1 MAIKRSK
8 LQHFMNTTPD
18 ETTPSGGETWS
29 LMNTGITSLSINKN
43 PTYLEEGYI
52 ADDVGSK
59 QLESLAPEFTFE
71 INVDEDDPVSIYLTD
86 LEWEDATLSEVETS
100 IVSVQ
105 LWQDPEGDAP
115 NFTYPA
121 KKYNVSISVET
132 IGDEALKTLKHSV
145 TAGVMGDAVFGT
157 FQPNTLAF
165 VEDED

>member
-8 LQHFMNTTPD
+8 LLHFMNTTPSS
-18 ETTPSGGETWS
+18 TANYY

-52 ADDVGSK
+52 ADEVGSK

-71 INVDEDDPVSIYLTD
+71 INMDAADEVSKFLTGLEWNDKTLTD
-86 LEWEDATLSEVETS
+86 VETD

-105 LWQDPEGDAP
+105 YWKTPTG
-115 NFTYPA
+115 TSYPA
-121 KKYNVSISVET
+121 KKYKVSVSVET

-145 TAGVMGDAVFGT
+145 TCGVMGDATFGT
-157 FQPNTLAF
+157 FDVSSKAF
-165 VEDED
+165 SAS

>member
-8 LQHFMNTTPD
+8 LLHFMNTTPSS
-18 ETTPSGGETWS
+18 TATYY

-71 INVDEDDPVSIYLTD
+71 INVDADDEVSKFLTG
-86 LEWEDATLSEVETS
+86 LEWNDKTLTEVETD

-105 LWQDPEGDAP
+105 YWKTPTGTA
-115 NFTYPA
+115 YPA
-121 KKYNVSISVET
+121 KKYKVSVSVET

-145 TAGVMGDAVFGT
+145 TCGVMGDAVFGT
-157 FQPNTLAF
+157 FNTSSKAF
-165 VEDED
+165 SAT

>member
-1 MAIKRSK
+1 MTVKRSK
-8 LQHFMNTTPD
+8 LQHFMDTSTT
-18 ETTPSGGETWS
+18 ETPSYN

-71 INVDEDDPVSIYLTD
+71 INVDADDEVSKFLTA
-86 LEWEDATLSEVETS
+86 LEWGDKTLDDVVTS

-105 LWQDPEGDAP
+105 LWQTPTGTEP
-115 NFTYPA
+115 NLAYPA

-145 TAGVMGDAVFGT
+145 TAGVIGDAVFGT
-157 FQPNTLAF
+157 FIPSTKAF
-165 VEDED
+165 TAS

>member
-8 LQHFMNTTPD
+8 LLHFMNTTPSS
-18 ETTPSGGETWS
+18 TATYN

-71 INVDEDDPVSIYLTD
+71 INVDSADEVSKFLTGLEWNDKTLTD
-86 LEWEDATLSEVETS
+86 VETD

-105 LWQDPEGDAP
+105 YWKTPTGTA
-115 NFTYPA
+115 YPA
-121 KKYNVSISVET
+121 KKYTVSVSVET

-145 TAGVMGDAVFGT
+145 TCGVMGDAVFGT
-157 FQPNTLAF
+157 FETTSKAF
-165 VEDED
+165 SAT

>member
-1 MAIKRSK
+1 MTVKRSK
-8 LQHFMNTTPD
+8 LQHFMDTSAT
-18 ETTPSGGETWS
+18 ETPSYN

-71 INVDEDDPVSIYLTD
+71 INVDASDEVSKFLTE
-86 LEWEDATLSEVETS
+86 LEWGDKTLDDVETS

-105 LWQDPEGDAP
+105 LWQTPTGTEP
-115 NFTYPA
+115 NLAYPA
-121 KKYNVSISVET
+121 KKYAVSVSVET

-145 TAGVMGDAVFGT
+145 TAGVIGDAVFGT
-157 FQPNTLAF
+157 FIPSTKTFTAS
-165 VEDED
+165 

>member
-8 LQHFMNTTPD
+8 LLHFMNTTPSS
-18 ETTPSGGETWS
+18 TATYY

-71 INVDEDDPVSIYLTD
+71 INVDADDEVSKFLTGLEWNDKTLTD
-86 LEWEDATLSEVETS
+86 VETD

-105 LWQDPEGDAP
+105 YWKTPIGTA
-115 NFTYPA
+115 YPA
-121 KKYNVSISVET
+121 KKYAVSVSVET

-145 TAGVMGDAVFGT
+145 TCGVMGDAVFGT
-157 FQPNTLAF
+157 FDTSSKAF
-165 VEDED
+165 SAS

>member
-8 LQHFMNTTPD
+8 LLHFMNTTPSS
-18 ETTPSGGETWS
+18 TATYY

-71 INVDEDDPVSIYLTD
+71 INVDADDKVSKFLTG
-86 LEWEDATLSEVETS
+86 LEWNDKTLKDVETD

-105 LWQDPEGDAP
+105 YWKTPTGTA
-115 NFTYPA
+115 YPA
-121 KKYNVSISVET
+121 KKYKVSVSVET

-145 TAGVMGDAVFGT
+145 TCGVMGDAVFGT
-157 FQPNTLAF
+157 FNTSSKAF
-165 VEDED
+165 SAT

>member
-8 LQHFMNTTPD
+8 LLHFMNTTPSS
-18 ETTPSGGETWS
+18 TATYY

-52 ADDVGSK
+52 ADEVGSK

-71 INVDEDDPVSIYLTD
+71 INVDADDEVSKFLTGLEWNDKTLTD
-86 LEWEDATLSEVETS
+86 VETD

-105 LWQDPEGDAP
+105 YWKTPTGTA
-115 NFTYPA
+115 YPA
-121 KKYNVSISVET
+121 KKYKVSVSVET

-145 TAGVMGDAVFGT
+145 TCGVMGDAVFGT
-157 FQPNTLAF
+157 FNTSSKAF
-165 VEDED
+165 SAT

>member
-1 MAIKRSK
+1 
-8 LQHFMNTTPD
+8 
-18 ETTPSGGETWS
+18 
-29 LMNTGITSLSINKN
+29 MNTGITSLSINKN

-71 INVDEDDPVSIYLTD
+71 INVDADDEVSKFLTA
-86 LEWEDATLSEVETS
+86 LEWGDKTLDDVVTS

-105 LWQDPEGDAP
+105 LWKTPTGTEPDLA
-115 NFTYPA
+115 YPA

-145 TAGVMGDAVFGT
+145 TAGVIGDAVFGT
-157 FQPNTLAF
+157 FIPSTKAF
-165 VEDED
+165 TAS

>member
-8 LQHFMNTTPD
+8 LQHFLDITPD
-18 ETTPSGGETWS
+18 ETSTTYK

-71 INVDEDDPVSIYLTD
+71 INVDDTDPVSVFLTD
-86 LEWEDATLSEVETS
+86 LEWDDSTLTDVETS
-100 IVSVQ
+100 IVTVQ
-105 LWQDPEGDAP
+105 LWQTAP
-115 NFTYPA
+115 YPA

-145 TAGVMGDAVFGT
+145 TAGVIGDAVFGT
-157 FQPNTLAF
+157 FDPTGLAF
-165 VEDED
+165 TKAT

>member
-8 LQHFMNTTPD
+8 LLHFMNTTPSS
-18 ETTPSGGETWS
+18 TATYH

-71 INVDEDDPVSIYLTD
+71 INVDSADEVSKFLTGLEWNDKTLTD
-86 LEWEDATLSEVETS
+86 VETD

-105 LWQDPEGDAP
+105 YWKTPTGTA
-115 NFTYPA
+115 YPA
-121 KKYNVSISVET
+121 KKYKVSVSVET

-145 TAGVMGDAVFGT
+145 TCGVMGDAVFGT
-157 FQPNTLAF
+157 FNTSSKAF
-165 VEDED
+165 SAT

>member
-8 LQHFMNTTPD
+8 LVHYMDTSATSTTAYN
-18 ETTPSGGETWS
+18 
-29 LMNTGITSLSINKN
+29 LMNTGITSLSVNKN

-71 INVDEDDPVSIYLTD
+71 INVDSADEVSKYLTA
-86 LEWEDATLSEVETS
+86 LEWNDKTLTDVETS

-105 LWQDPEGDAP
+105 LWKTPTGTA
-115 NFTYPA
+115 YPA
-121 KKYNVSISVET
+121 KKYNVSVSVET

-145 TAGVMGDAVFGT
+145 TAGVMGDATFGT
-157 FQPNTLAF
+157 FDVSSKAF
-165 VEDED
+165 SAS

>member
-1 MAIKRSK
+1 MTVKRSK
-8 LQHFMNTTPD
+8 LQHFMDTSAT
-18 ETTPSGGETWS
+18 ETPSYN
-29 LMNTGITSLSINKN
+29 LMNTGITCLSINKN

-71 INVDEDDPVSIYLTD
+71 INVDADDEVSKFLTA
-86 LEWEDATLSEVETS
+86 LEWGDKTLDDVVTS

-105 LWQDPEGDAP
+105 LWQTPTGTEP
-115 NFTYPA
+115 NLAYPA

-145 TAGVMGDAVFGT
+145 TAGVIGDAVFGT
-157 FQPNTLAF
+157 FIPSTKAF
-165 VEDED
+165 TAS

>member
-8 LQHFMNTTPD
+8 LLHFMNTTPS
-18 ETTPSGGETWS
+18 TTATYY

-52 ADDVGSK
+52 ADEVGSK

-71 INVDEDDPVSIYLTD
+71 INMDATDEVSKFLTLLEWNDKTLTD
-86 LEWEDATLSEVETS
+86 VETD

-105 LWQDPEGDAP
+105 YWKTPTGTA
-115 NFTYPA
+115 YPA
-121 KKYNVSISVET
+121 KKYKVSVSVET

-145 TAGVMGDAVFGT
+145 TCGVMGDAVFGT
-157 FQPNTLAF
+157 FDVSTKAF
-165 VEDED
+165 SAS

>member
-8 LQHFMNTTPD
+8 LLHFMNTTPSS
-18 ETTPSGGETWS
+18 TATYY

-52 ADDVGSK
+52 ADEVGSK

-71 INVDEDDPVSIYLTD
+71 INVDADDEVSKFLTG
-86 LEWEDATLSEVETS
+86 LEWNDKTLTEVETD

-105 LWQDPEGDAP
+105 YWKTPTGTA
-115 NFTYPA
+115 YPA
-121 KKYNVSISVET
+121 KKYKVSVSVET

-145 TAGVMGDAVFGT
+145 TCGVMGDAVFGT
-157 FQPNTLAF
+157 FNTSSKAF
-165 VEDED
+165 SAT

>member
-8 LQHFMNTTPD
+8 LLHFMDVSETSTPNYK
-18 ETTPSGGETWS
+18 

-52 ADDVGSK
+52 ADEVGSK

-71 INVDEDDPVSIYLTD
+71 INMDATDEVSKFLTGLEWNDKTLTD
-86 LEWEDATLSEVETS
+86 VETD

-105 LWQDPEGDAP
+105 YWKTPQTGTA
-115 NFTYPA
+115 YPA
-121 KKYNVSISVET
+121 KKYKVSVSVET

-145 TAGVMGDAVFGT
+145 TCGVMGDAVIGT
-157 FQPNTLAF
+157 FDVTNKTFSAS
-165 VEDED
+165 

>member
-8 LQHFMNTTPD
+8 LLHFMNTTPSS
-18 ETTPSGGETWS
+18 TATYY

-52 ADDVGSK
+52 ADEVGSK

-71 INVDEDDPVSIYLTD
+71 INMDATDEVSKFLTLLEWNDKTLTD
-86 LEWEDATLSEVETS
+86 VETD

-105 LWQDPEGDAP
+105 YWKTPTGTA
-115 NFTYPA
+115 YPA
-121 KKYNVSISVET
+121 KKYAVSVSVET

-145 TAGVMGDAVFGT
+145 TCGVMGDAVMGT
-157 FQPNTLAF
+157 FDVTDKTFSAS
-165 VEDED
+165 

>member
-8 LQHFMNTTPD
+8 LLHFMNTTPSS
-18 ETTPSGGETWS
+18 TATYY

-43 PTYLEEGYI
+43 PTYMEEGYI
-52 ADDVGSK
+52 ADEVGSK

-71 INVDEDDPVSIYLTD
+71 INVDADDEVSKFLTG
-86 LEWEDATLSEVETS
+86 LEWNDKTLKDVETD

-105 LWQDPEGDAP
+105 YWKTPTGTA
-115 NFTYPA
+115 YPA
-121 KKYNVSISVET
+121 KKYKVSVSVET

-145 TAGVMGDAVFGT
+145 TCGVMGDAVFGT